1 MGPAAE
7 LRGDD
12 PSRGDPSAPGAA
24 PGAASEAAPEVRDA
38 PRITLMLRAGKLVF
52 GEAEYLCVLRDVSET
67 GIKIRLFHPL
77 PAARD
82 TAQLELGGGARYPI
96 EKMWENAEEAGF
108 RFVDGPVS
116 LTGLA
121 EETGPFPRR
130 HLRLKLDVP
139 GVVSTLSGA
148 RMCFVQDISQLGA
161 LIVCDPPLPLG
172 ARVTVSGPGLPE
184 LAGIVRWRKQDA
196 HGLVFARGFRLD
208 ELARLAD
215 SLHRGSE
222 PSAPAQQFGAGR

>member
-1 MGPAAE
+1 MGPVAE

-12 PSRGDPSAPGAA
+12 PSRSDPSAPDAR
-24 PGAASEAAPEVRDA
+24 EA

-52 GEAEYLCVLRDVSET
+52 GEAEYLCVLRDVSEN
-67 GIKIRLFHPL
+67 GFKVRLFHPL
-77 PAARD
+77 PAALE
-82 TAQLELGGGARYPI
+82 TAQLELGSGARFAI
-96 EKMWENAEEAGF
+96 QKIWEDGEIAGF
-108 RFVDGPVS
+108 SFVDAPVS
-116 LTGLA
+116 LAGLA
-121 EETGPFPRR
+121 EETGPYPRR

-139 GVVSTLSGA
+139 GVVSSLSGA

-215 SLHRGSE
+215 SLHRASE
-222 PSAPAQQFGAGR
+222 PPVPAQQFGAGR

>member
-12 PSRGDPSAPGAA
+12 PSRGDPSASDAMSEP
-24 PGAASEAAPEVRDA
+24 ASEARET

-52 GEAEYLCVLRDVSET
+52 GQAEYLCVLRDVSEK
-67 GIKIRLFHPL
+67 GFKVRLFHSL
-77 PAARD
+77 PAVHD
-82 TAQLELGGGARYPI
+82 SGQLELGSGVRYPI
-96 EKMWENAEEAGF
+96 QKIWEDGEIAGF
-108 RFVDGPVS
+108 GFVDAPVS
-116 LTGLA
+116 LAGLA

-139 GVVSTLSGA
+139 GVVSSLSGA

-172 ARVTVSGPGLPE
+172 ARVTVTGSGLPE
-184 LAGIVRWRKQDA
+184 LAGIVRWRKRDA
-196 HGLVFARGFRLD
+196 HGLVFARAFRLD

-215 SLHRGSE
+215 SLHSRSE
-222 PSAPAQQFGAGR
+222 SPAPAQQFGTGR